1 MHSRALLLA
10 LVCLRSGR
18 RVGRVRLCARS
29 TEARHAARR
38 ESLLPSETRVARTAR
53 VMALLRSCCCWLS
66 VRKGSFACG
75 VYTLIFYTMLV
86 AAGGSH
92 VSSMFYSPVGF
103 SLILVLLSFSG
114 LCVIV
119 SVVLLLALVLDNRLL
134 LLPWLIIVPITTAL
148 DVALSLYFIKDLR
161 VDAFVIV
168 MYIVDYSL
176 CSINVYC
183 ILCVLSQYQ
192 MYAIERKTLGQGSRP
207 SPKDTAPRRPH
218 SASAMAA
225 IQTSGSNHG
234 NHGRCTFSRIASWPS
249 RRISRKAA
257 FPQNG
262 ARVSPCSF
270 VALTIPPAT
279 VTTTATGKTTE
290 DASNPARENSLT
302 AEHPMEC
309 VYGVDDTSS
318 ALHLSTAEA
327 SLQHS
332 AADAYEVPET
342 FSI

>member
-1 MHSRALLLA
+1 
-10 LVCLRSGR
+10 
-18 RVGRVRLCARS
+18 
-29 TEARHAARR
+29 
-38 ESLLPSETRVARTAR
+38 
-53 VMALLRSCCCWLS
+53 MALLRSCCCWLS

-75 VYTLIFYTMLV
+75 IYTLIFYTMLV
-86 AAGGSH
+86 ATGGSH
-92 VSSMFYSPVGF
+92 VSSMFHSPVGF

-114 LCVIV
+114 LCVVV
-119 SVVLLLALVLDNRLL
+119 SVVLLLALVFDNRLL
-134 LLPWLIIVPITTAL
+134 LLPWLTIVPLTTML

-161 VDAFVIV
+161 VNAFVIV
-168 MYIVDYSL
+168 MYIVDYTL

-192 MYAIERKTLGQGSRP
+192 MYAIERRTLGQGSRP
-207 SPKDTAPRRPH
+207 SPKNAAPRRHH
-218 SASAMAA
+218 STSAMAA
-225 IQTSGSNHG
+225 VPRYTSASSHSSS
-234 NHGRCTFSRIASWPS
+234 RCTFSRIASWPS

-262 ARVSPCSF
+262 SRVSPCSF
-270 VALTIPPAT
+270 VALTAPAAT

-290 DASNPARENSLT
+290 DASNPARESSLSP
-302 AEHPMEC
+302 ENPVEC

-327 SLQHS
+327 SLQQS
-332 AADAYEVPET
+332 AAEAEVPET